1 MTDPSTSTA
10 SVPAAAVADHSPFDQ
25 LDATLRSSGP
35 AAAIDRLIDHL
46 DSSGDYRA
54 LLDALLLKARHD
66 LGLPI
71 LSVAKLAD
79 LPDPAR
85 TQYEERY
92 IAAIRLVGSRY
103 LEIGEIPTASAYYRA
118 IAETE
123 PVAAAIN
130 AYQPA
135 ENDERLGAVIEVALN
150 HGVNPRRGFELILE
164 NYGTCPAISAFEQL
178 PPQDETVRTA
188 CAERLIR
195 HLHSELTAN
204 LRAEITRRGQVVP
217 PEGTTIAGLI
227 AGRPWLFTDEAY
239 HIDISHLASIVRMS
253 LLARDRQAIATAVD
267 LTAYGRCLSPRL
279 VFDGS
284 PPFDKIFDDHG
295 VYLSALI
302 GREPDIAVAHFR
314 RKLGEE
320 IEPARRK
327 AIPCRV
333 QPRSWSSSCSSAAS
347 STKQSTSPP
356 PTWPDSPSLR
366 WPVLLSMSSARGP
379 ARPTAWPKS
388 RAKPAISS
396 ASPPRA
402 SNPRRVPEIT
412 AQGFVEPSRS
422 SPPASA
428 TSPASA
434 SSSAGS
440 S

>member
-10 SVPAAAVADHSPFDQ
+10 PLQTAATADHSPFDQ
-25 LDATLRSSGP
+25 LDETLRSSGP
-35 AAAIDRLIDHL
+35 AAAIDGLIDHL
-46 DSSGDYRA
+46 DSSGEYRA
-54 LLDALLLKARHD
+54 LLDALLLKARHE

-71 LSVAKLAD
+71 LSVGKLAD

-85 TQYEERY
+85 TQYEDKY

-103 LEIGEIPTASAYYRA
+103 LEKGDIPTASAYYRA

-178 PPQDETVRTA
+178 PPQGDAVRAA

-204 LRAEITRRGQVVP
+204 LRAEITRRGQVLP

-253 LLARDRQAIATAVD
+253 LLARDREAIATAVD

-295 VYLSALI
+295 VYLNALI
-302 GREPDIAVAHFR
+302 GREPDIAIAHFR

-320 IEPARRK
+320 IQRNEEGDPVPAAQVLVK
-327 AIPCRV
+327 LLLECGKLDEAIDVAAAHLAGIPE
-333 QPRSWSSSCSSAAS
+333 SSLAC
-347 STKQSTSPP
+347 
-356 PTWPDSPSLR
+356 PSLNELCQKAGQSDR
-366 WPVLLSMSSARGP
+366 LAQVARETGDLVSFTAARLQSAQ
-379 ARPTAWPKS
+379 
-388 RAKPAISS
+388 
-396 ASPPRA
+396 SP
-402 SNPRRVPEIT
+402 
-412 AQGFVEPSRS
+412 
-422 SPPASA
+422 
-428 TSPASA
+428 
-434 SSSAGS
+434 
-440 S
+440 